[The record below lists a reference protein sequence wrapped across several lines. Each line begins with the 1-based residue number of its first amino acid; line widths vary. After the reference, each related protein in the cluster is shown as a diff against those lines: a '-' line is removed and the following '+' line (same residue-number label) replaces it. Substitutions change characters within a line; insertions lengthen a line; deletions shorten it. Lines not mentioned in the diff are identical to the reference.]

1 MAVLNEK
8 NVPYEIEY
16 IDLSNK
22 PDWFLAISPTGR
34 VPVVQTPGGDVLFE
48 SAVINEFLDESH
60 EPYFMPETPLA
71 RAQERMWSD
80 FVSNLY
86 GDVFKASYVAQSADE
101 AQESI
106 DSIKKRLSQLEE
118 KVVGPLFNGEEFSL
132 IDATAA
138 PPFTRM
144 NWMEKAVSGLDF
156 FSATPKVNAWKDALL
171 ARQSVVNSVLP
182 NLYDEFV
189 ERAGSRGSWIAAG

>member
-8 NVPYEIEY
+8 NVPYDIEY

-34 VPVVQTPGGDVLFE
+34 VPVVQTPDGNVLFE
-48 SAVINEFLDESH
+48 SAVINEYLDESH
-60 EPYFMPETPLA
+60 SPQYMPEAPID
-71 RAQERMWSD
+71 RAKERMWSD
-80 FVSNLY
+80 FVSGLY
-86 GDVFKASYVAQSADE
+86 SDVFKVSYVAKNAEE

-106 DSIKKRLSQLEE
+106 DNIKKRLLQLEE
-118 KVVGPLFNGEEFSL
+118 KVVGPLFNGENFSL

-144 NWMEKAVSGLDF
+144 DWTEQAVPGLDF
-156 FSATPKVNAWKDALL
+156 FSDTPKVQAWKNALL
-171 ARQSVVNSVLP
+171 SRPSVVNSVLP
-182 NLYDEFV
+182 NLYPSFV
-189 ERAGSRGSWIAAG
+189 ERAGSRGSWIAS

>member
-8 NVPYEIEY
+8 EVPYDIEY

-22 PDWFLAISPTGR
+22 PDWFLEISPTGR
-34 VPVVQTPGGDVLFE
+34 VPVIQTPEGDALFE

-60 EPYFMPETPLA
+60 APQFMPETPLA

-80 FVSNLY
+80 FVSGLY
-86 GDVFKASYVAQSADE
+86 GDVFRASYVATSAEE

-106 DSIKKRLSQLEE
+106 DSIKKRLAQLEE
-118 KVVGPLFNGEEFSL
+118 KVVGPLFNGEQFGL

-144 NWMEKAVSGLDF
+144 NWMEEAVHGLDF
-156 FSATPKVNAWKDALL
+156 FGDTPKVKAWKDALL
-171 ARQSVVNSVLP
+171 ARPSVVNSVLP
-182 NLYDEFV
+182 DLYTEFV
-189 ERAGSRGSWIAAG
+189 ERARGRGSWIGA

>member
-8 NVPYEIEY
+8 NVPYDIEY

-22 PDWFLAISPTGR
+22 PDWFLEISPTGR
-34 VPVVQTPGGDVLFE
+34 VPVVQTPSGDVLFE
-48 SAVINEFLDESH
+48 SAVINEYLDESH
-60 EPYFMPETPLA
+60 SPHFMPETPIG

-80 FVSNLY
+80 FVTGLY
-86 GDVFKASYVAQSADE
+86 SDIFKVSYVAKNADE

-106 DSIKKRLSQLEE
+106 DSLKKRLGQLEE
-118 KVVGPLFNGEEFSL
+118 KVVGPLFNGEHFSL

-144 NWMEKAVSGLDF
+144 DWTEKAVPGLDF
-156 FSATPKVNAWKDALL
+156 FSATPKVEAWKNTLL
-171 ARQSVVNSVLP
+171 SRPSIVNSVLP
-182 NLYDEFV
+182 NLYDEFI
-189 ERAGSRGSWIAAG
+189 ERAGNRGSWIAA

>member
-8 NVPYEIEY
+8 EIPYDIDY

-34 VPVVQTPGGDVLFE
+34 VPVVQTPDGHALFE

-60 EPYFMPETPLA
+60 APHFMPETPLA
-71 RAQERMWSD
+71 RAQERMWAD
-80 FVSNLY
+80 FVSGLY
-86 GDVFKASYVAQSADE
+86 GDVFKASYVAQSEEE

-106 DSIKKRLSQLEE
+106 SNIKKRLGQLEE
-118 KVVGPLFNGEEFSL
+118 KITGPLFNGEEFGL

-144 NWMEKAVSGLDF
+144 NWMEEAVPGLDF
-156 FSATPKVNAWKDALL
+156 FSGTPKVQAWKDALL
-171 ARQSVVNSVLP
+171 SRPSVINSVLP
-182 NLYDEFV
+182 EPL
-189 ERAGSRGSWIAAG
+189 S